1 MARTD
6 KTQKNATAVS
16 ASDLLSMFP
25 PRNSCGPKSRSG
37 WQRRASNFCAGR
49 AQVFE
54 NSGVGFRSAIG
65 RHQQFPPY
73 PSIKGF
79 QNARKVV
86 QQDHAELGPIE
97 PHFDLSWYYGTICL
111 QILRWNPFCRL
122 CFQRACPPCYL
133 CDDATEHGSI
143 RGPRPRCN
151 LGSPSLSADFFWSL

>member
-6 KTQKNATAVS
+6 KTQKNATAIS

-25 PRNSCGPKSRSG
+25 PKNSCGPKSRSG

-65 RHQQFPPY
+65 RQQQFPQY

-79 QNARKVV
+79 QNARRRA
-86 QQDHAELGPIE
+86 QQEHTELEPIE
-97 PHFDLSWYYGTICL
+97 RHFGMS
-111 QILRWNPFCRL
+111 
-122 CFQRACPPCYL
+122 
-133 CDDATEHGSI
+133 
-143 RGPRPRCN
+143 
-151 LGSPSLSADFFWSL
+151 